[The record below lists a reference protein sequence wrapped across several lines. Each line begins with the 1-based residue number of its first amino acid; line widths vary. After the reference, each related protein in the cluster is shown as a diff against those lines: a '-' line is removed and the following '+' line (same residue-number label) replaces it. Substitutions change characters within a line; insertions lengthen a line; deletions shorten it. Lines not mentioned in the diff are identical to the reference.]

1 MIFVSR
7 RETDD
12 DGRREDEITSSSSQE
27 GADIT
32 ERRGRRG
39 RVARDNRGEE
49 KGIRVQNSHKR
60 SKSLIVPEQLCNRS
74 RTRITDLV
82 AGEAVQ
88 WEKMYQC

>member
-12 DGRREDEITSSSSQE
+12 DGRRKDETTSSSSQE
-27 GADIT
+27 GADMT
-32 ERRGRRG
+32 EGRGRG
-39 RVARDNRGEE
+39 RVARGNRGKE
-49 KGIRVQNSHKR
+49 KGIRVQNSRKR

-82 AGEAVQ
+82 VGEAVQ